1 MANSASLIAA
11 RKRKQGIAARA
22 RAQAVSKLQAAS
34 SLTSPS
40 DDTQRLDFPDSETP
54 MAPASAEEFPDEVT
68 VDQALSRRPLKRK
81 AVTSDVS
88 DYDTPV
94 KRPTKKPVPKPKATE
109 KYDSE
114 NDSEITP
121 PPKTRKKPGPK
132 PKAKPKVPKPTAKK
146 KPAKTVASDSDDDIE
161 VVAPEPLPIVLVFM
175 IPAATSEGNQRVSI
189 TNSTTFEDAREVM
202 YETIGCVTIPRKPTL
217 AYKLSS
223 STVKT
228 PTINLQ
234 TDDDWSGLITDAT
247 AKVKA
252 KKDVSV
258 MITVLPE
265 NYMFSLRDKHKKSA
279 PKVKGKKGKM
289 AIMDLENDD
298 SDAENDDDVDL
309 AGAEKEAMLK
319 LEKEY
324 GNCVKCGPGH
334 LCKIDRNGNHVALS
348 FPQRRGWCISLACG
362 TKKVTVKTPP
372 EGDLFSMFHGKGKAT
387 SPAPGPAQLAYP
399 GWYPPPMQP
408 LGFGMPGFPG
418 YPPPPYLQPPPA
430 PQFPSPRRPMLS
442 SDPADELGVLYPSII
457 AFINHLV
464 NLHPERQG
472 LGDVG
477 DALNTLRFFD
487 ISEIIDLTAADLG
500 TDQFGNAALGDA
512 QFLVKH
518 VKKEVKRLEKA
529 ARRARQ

>member
-40 DDTQRLDFPDSETP
+40 NDTQRLDFPDSETP
-54 MAPASAEEFPDEVT
+54 MAPASEEEFPDEVT
-68 VDQALSRRPLKRK
+68 
-81 AVTSDVS
+81 
-88 DYDTPV
+88 
-94 KRPTKKPVPKPKATE
+94 
-109 KYDSE
+109 
-114 NDSEITP
+114 
-121 PPKTRKKPGPK
+121 
-132 PKAKPKVPKPTAKK
+132 
-146 KPAKTVASDSDDDIE
+146 PAKTVASDSDDDIK
-161 VVAPEPLPIVLVFM
+161 VVATEPLPIVLVFM
-175 IPAATSEGNQRVSI
+175 IPAATSKGNQR
-189 TNSTTFEDAREVM
+189 VM

-217 AYKLSS
+217 AYKLSTS
-223 STVKT
+223 NVKT

-258 MITVLPE
+258 MIT
-265 NYMFSLRDKHKKSA
+265 YMFSLCDKHKKSA
-279 PKVKGKKGKM
+279 PKVKEKKGKM

-399 GWYPPPMQP
+399 GWYPPLMQP
-408 LGFGMPGFPG
+408 LGFSMPGFPG
-418 YPPPPYLQPPPA
+418 YPPPPCLQPPPA
-430 PQFPSPRRPMLS
+430 PQFRSPRRPMLS
-442 SDPADELGVLYPSII
+442 SDPADELGVLYRSII

-477 DALNTLRFFD
+477 DALNTFRFFD
-487 ISEIIDLTAADLG
+487 ISKIIDLTAADLG
-500 TDQFGNAALGDA
+500 TDQFGNAVGTAVLITAALGDA

-529 ARRARQ
+529 ARCAHQ